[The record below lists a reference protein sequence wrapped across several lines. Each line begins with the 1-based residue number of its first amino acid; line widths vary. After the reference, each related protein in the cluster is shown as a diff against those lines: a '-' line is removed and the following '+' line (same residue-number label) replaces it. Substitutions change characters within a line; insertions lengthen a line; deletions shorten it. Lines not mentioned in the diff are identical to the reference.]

1 MKIKCLLPIE
11 EQEEITGK
19 REEIAG
25 NHHDPCRIT
34 RKKQKVWGLLKIEML
49 DKNQILKCRKKLF
62 ALIIT
67 IVMLVNVNQINNLNN
82 LFC

>member
-49 DKNQILKCRKKLF
+49 DKNQILK
-62 ALIIT
+62 
-67 IVMLVNVNQINNLNN
+67 
-82 LFC
+82 